1 MSESGLEKKVVE
13 SRATMTTS
21 SPSSFAL
28 PGGVGF
34 CNAVRRTLLSD
45 VKAWAPCTVR
55 VDKNTS
61 CQTDEFLAHRI
72 GLIPFRRVG
81 NGETLRLSAVG
92 PCVATASD
100 FVGPGFEAV
109 HGDIQVMRLGEGQC
123 LELVVTLDERPA
135 SAHARYAVCAGV
147 GMSVPPSSSSDRCR
161 LSFSCNDGRA
171 PREALRE
178 ALDHLEARVDRALH
192 DLAHQPS
199 EPPASFC

>member
-1 MSESGLEKKVVE
+1 MPP
-13 SRATMTTS
+13 S
-21 SPSSFAL
+21 SLPSSFAL

-45 VKAWAPCTVR
+45 VKAWAPYTVR

-92 PCVATASD
+92 PCVVTASD

-109 HGDIQVMRLGEGQC
+109 HGGIEVMRLGEGQR
-123 LELVVTLDERPA
+123 LELVVTLDERTG

-147 GMSVPPSSSSDRCR
+147 GMSVPTSSGDDDRCR
-161 LSFSCNDGRA
+161 LSFTCNDGRN